1 MEKGLQVHGDSLDYS
16 IDQVP
21 HTSLWKTRIQAKLNT
36 SLNIIYS
43 FLQTDP
49 LATSFRPLC

>member
-1 MEKGLQVHGDSLDYS
+1 MEKSLQLHGDSLDYS

-21 HTSLWKTRIQAKLNT
+21 HTPFWKTHIQAKLNT

-43 FLQTDP
+43 FLQTH
-49 LATSFRPLC
+49 RPLC

>member
-1 MEKGLQVHGDSLDYS
+1 MEKGLRVHGDSLDYS

-21 HTSLWKTRIQAKLNT
+21 HTSRWKTLIQAKLNT

-43 FLQTDP
+43 DP